1 VVDGAAGVLPPESPQ
16 ALPDEIAGAG
26 MDALGE
32 ALQET
37 HATAGEDS
45 RPAAFE
51 EAALAE
57 LEVRLAS
64 ASLDLTDR
72 LLHSA
77 FQEMEAAMFEQVSN
91 RLRAE
96 LPDLVARIIREHF
109 DEHLVDEQSGEHF
122 EETS

>member
-1 VVDGAAGVLPPESPQ
+1 
-16 ALPDEIAGAG
+16 
-26 MDALGE
+26 MTE
-32 ALQET
+32 AIL
-37 HATAGEDS
+37 S
-45 RPAAFE
+45 RPTKSADRAEQTISDTDDRQGDDDIPTLTSVVARERETSPGQPSAAE
-51 EAALAE
+51 QAIDPAALAE

-96 LPDLVARIIREHF
+96 LPELVARIIREHF
-109 DEHLVDEQSGEHF
+109 G
-122 EETS
+122 ETS

>member
-1 VVDGAAGVLPPESPQ
+1 MDDTHDESGDGSEYDIPTLTAVVTEPAQADLDEAAPATV
-16 ALPDEIAGAG
+16 DEPVASAI
-26 MDALGE
+26 D
-32 ALQET
+32 
-37 HATAGEDS
+37 
-45 RPAAFE
+45 

-72 LLHSA
+72 LLHTA

-109 DEHLVDEQSGEHF
+109 

>member
-1 VVDGAAGVLPPESPQ
+1 MVAGSES
-16 ALPDEIAGAG
+16 AG
-26 MDALGE
+26 
-32 ALQET
+32 
-37 HATAGEDS
+37 
-45 RPAAFE
+45 PAAID

-72 LLHSA
+72 LLHTA

-96 LPDLVARIIREHF
+96 LPELVARIIREHF
-109 DEHLVDEQSGEHF
+109 GEHF
-122 EETS
+122 SDHFEESS

>member
-1 VVDGAAGVLPPESPQ
+1 MVGEPAPAAEAGVDEAAEAGVDEAAQ
-16 ALPDEIAGAG
+16 ADVDEAAQAGVGNAVQTG
-26 MDALGE
+26 ID
-32 ALQET
+32 
-37 HATAGEDS
+37 
-45 RPAAFE
+45 

-72 LLHSA
+72 LLHAA

-96 LPDLVARIIREHF
+96 LPDVVARIIREHF
-109 DEHLVDEQSGEHF
+109 AQ
-122 EETS
+122 TS

>member
-1 VVDGAAGVLPPESPQ
+1 MVDEVEPVRTAA
-16 ALPDEIAGAG
+16 IAEAEPSGIEEAG
-26 MDALGE
+26 P
-32 ALQET
+32 
-37 HATAGEDS
+37 AGID
-45 RPAAFE
+45 

-72 LLHSA
+72 LLHTA

-96 LPDLVARIIREHF
+96 LPELVARIIREHF
-109 DEHLVDEQSGEHF
+109 GEHF
-122 EETS
+122 EESS

>member
-1 VVDGAAGVLPPESPQ
+1 VVGEPAPAIQ
-16 ALPDEIAGAG
+16 AGAG
-26 MDALGE
+26 EAAAAGTGE
-32 ALQET
+32 AAAAGT
-37 HATAGEDS
+37 GATVPPPID
-45 RPAAFE
+45 

-72 LLHSA
+72 LLHTA

-109 DEHLVDEQSGEHF
+109 EQ
-122 EETS
+122 TS

>member
-1 VVDGAAGVLPPESPQ
+1 MVAEPEP
-16 ALPDEIAGAG
+16 
-26 MDALGE
+26 
-32 ALQET
+32 
-37 HATAGEDS
+37 ATAHTGTGSDEEAALTGIDAA
-45 RPAAFE
+45 RPTAIDA
-51 EAALAE
+51 AALAE

-72 LLHSA
+72 LLHTA

-109 DEHLVDEQSGEHF
+109 

>member
-1 VVDGAAGVLPPESPQ
+1 MVGEAVPAAEAGVDEPAEAGVHEAVQ
-16 ALPDEIAGAG
+16 AGVEDTGHAGI
-26 MDALGE
+26 D
-32 ALQET
+32 
-37 HATAGEDS
+37 
-45 RPAAFE
+45 

-72 LLHSA
+72 LLHTA

-96 LPDLVARIIREHF
+96 LPELVARIIREHF
-109 DEHLVDEQSGEHF
+109 EQ
-122 EETS
+122 TS

>member
-1 VVDGAAGVLPPESPQ
+1 MVDGAAAAPPAESTEARPEE
-16 ALPDEIAGAG
+16 LAGTGSAA
-26 MDALGE
+26 MEE
-32 ALQET
+32 AVP
-37 HATAGEDS
+37 TAGEET
-45 RPAAFE
+45 RPAGIDD
-51 EAALAE
+51 AALAE

-72 LLHSA
+72 LLHTA

>member
-1 VVDGAAGVLPPESPQ
+1 MDEAAE
-16 ALPDEIAGAG
+16 AG
-26 MDALGE
+26 MDE
-32 ALQET
+32 AAESRV
-37 HATAGEDS
+37 HEAAEAGID
-45 RPAAFE
+45 

-72 LLHSA
+72 LLHTA

-96 LPDLVARIIREHF
+96 LPELVARIIREHF
-109 DEHLVDEQSGEHF
+109 EQ
-122 EETS
+122 TS

>member
-1 VVDGAAGVLPPESPQ
+1 MVGESAP
-16 ALPDEIAGAG
+16 A
-26 MDALGE
+26 
-32 ALQET
+32 
-37 HATAGEDS
+37 
-45 RPAAFE
+45 RPAAVD

-72 LLHSA
+72 LLHTA

-96 LPDLVARIIREHF
+96 LPELVARIIREHF
-109 DEHLVDEQSGEHF
+109 REHF
-122 EETS
+122 EESS

>member
-1 VVDGAAGVLPPESPQ
+1 MVGEPATAAAAQAGVDEAAGADVDEAAQ
-16 ALPDEIAGAG
+16 AGVGNAVQTGID
-26 MDALGE
+26 
-32 ALQET
+32 
-37 HATAGEDS
+37 
-45 RPAAFE
+45 

-72 LLHSA
+72 LLHTA

-109 DEHLVDEQSGEHF
+109 AQ
-122 EETS
+122 TS

>member
-1 VVDGAAGVLPPESPQ
+1 MISDPDDISGDDDDIPVLTSVVGTGPAPEPAAGPEPP
-16 ALPDEIAGAG
+16 ARTV
-26 MDALGE
+26 DA
-32 ALQET
+32 
-37 HATAGEDS
+37 
-45 RPAAFE
+45 
-51 EAALAE
+51 AALAE

-72 LLHSA
+72 LLHTA

-109 DEHLVDEQSGEHF
+109 

>member
-1 VVDGAAGVLPPESPQ
+1 VRKAILSKPTRSADSAERTISEPDDIDG
-16 ALPDEIAGAG
+16 PDEIPT
-26 MDALGE
+26 LTSVVGE
-32 ALQET
+32 RTPA
-37 HATAGEDS
+37 
-45 RPAAFE
+45 RPAAID

-72 LLHSA
+72 LLHTA

-96 LPDLVARIIREHF
+96 LPELVARIIREQF
-109 DEHLVDEQSGEHF
+109 GEHF
-122 EETS
+122 EESS